1 MGEFLSTPLKD
12 KHSEDGENT
21 QVSKKSTQKKKIS
34 FVMVPVQCKVGVSIW
49 KMHI

>member
-21 QVSKKSTQKKKIS
+21 QVSKKSTQKKK
-34 FVMVPVQCKVGVSIW
+34 QKN
-49 KMHI
+49 